1 MLEIIPF
8 HIKGF
13 HADNGSEY
21 INHQVAK
28 MLNKLHI
35 ELTKSHSRHSNDN
48 VLAESKN
55 ASVVR
60 KTFGYSHIE
69 QHWADELN
77 VFNRNH
83 LNPFLNYHRPC
94 YFPAIVIDDK
104 GKERKK
110 YHYDKMMTPYE
121 KLKSLDNAKDF
132 LKESLSFEQLD
143 KEAYKISDN
152 KAADKM
158 NLAKKQLFKQIYEQ
172 KKA

>member
-1 MLEIIPF
+1 M
-8 HIKGF
+8 
-13 HADNGSEY
+13 
-21 INHQVAK
+21 AK
-28 MLNKLHI
+28 LLNKLHI
-35 ELTKSHSRHSNDN
+35 ELTKSRSRHSNDN
-48 VLAESKN
+48 ALAESKN

-77 VFNRNH
+77 VFNREH

-94 YFPAIVIDDK
+94 YFPTIVIDDK

-121 KLKSLDNAKDF
+121 KLKSLDNPNNY
-132 LKESLSFEQLD
+132 LKEPLSFEQLD
-143 KEAYKISDN
+143 KEAYKMSDN